1 MDKNTTTGLILIG
14 AVVIAFMYLNKPQE
28 PQKTEQ
34 VVTSKSKSKENSET
48 EIDEPVTENKSEISN
63 IETLDSNDLVIYQ
76 KLKEQKKKEDLI
88 ERYGVFFTSA
98 EGTEE
103 ILEIQ
108 NNKIKLSFSSRGGRI
123 TSASMVEVDNNG
135 SYKYKTYD
143 NFIDEINQP
152 LSLFEKQTSFMSL
165 TLVDNEKVVPVE
177 TKDLFFKVAKHND
190 SSVVFRAYA
199 NSTKKYLEFAYKL
212 SKNSYDVSFNIDY
225 HNIANDIKP
234 DVDLKWSMYG
244 LSTEKLA
251 SDERNTCTVMYK
263 YFGATRDYL
272 SETSNGDEELDANIH
287 WIAFKHKFFSSI
299 LLSNEGLGKSKIRH
313 ELLENENYTD
323 SYYLRSSIPSMG
335 KVSLKFLFVPNDYD
349 LLETYNAE
357 LEDLINLGWD
367 ILTWISRYFIDP
379 IFLFLMDSG
388 LSIGIT
394 ILILTIIVK
403 LVIMPLTY
411 KNYMS
416 TAKTKVLKPEITK
429 INSKYEGKTDRN
441 AVMKKQQE
449 TMALYKQT
457 GVSPM
462 AGCIP
467 MIIQAPILFAVFKYF
482 PASLELRH
490 KGFFWA
496 DDLSSYDS
504 ILDFGFNIPVYGD
517 HISLFAIL
525 MAAST
530 LIYTITNSSQ
540 MAQSTQPGMPNMK
553 VIMYMMPIFLLFV
566 FNSYSSGLCFYYF
579 CGNLMNIG
587 IMWGIKNYL
596 IDENKIRLQIESN
609 KKKKKKK
616 SRFQQRLE
624 EVAKQQQ
631 KKRR

>member
-1 MDKNTTTGLILIG
+1 
-14 AVVIAFMYLNKPQE
+14 
-28 PQKTEQ
+28 
-34 VVTSKSKSKENSET
+34 
-48 EIDEPVTENKSEISN
+48 
-63 IETLDSNDLVIYQ
+63 
-76 KLKEQKKKEDLI
+76 
-88 ERYGVFFTSA
+88 
-98 EGTEE
+98 
-103 ILEIQ
+103 
-108 NNKIKLSFSSRGGRI
+108 
-123 TSASMVEVDNNG
+123 MVEVDETG
-135 SYKYKTYD
+135 SFKYKTYED
-143 NFIDEINQP
+143 FVNKINQP
-152 LSLFEKQTSFMSL
+152 LTLFEKETSFMSL
-165 TLVDNEKVVPVE
+165 TLVDNERVVPVE
-177 TKDLFFKVAKHND
+177 TQDLFFKVVKHND
-190 SSVVFRAYA
+190 SIIVFRAFA
-199 NSTKKYLEFAYKL
+199 SSNDKYLEFAYHL
-212 SKNSYDVSFNIDY
+212 SEDSYDVSLNIDY

-251 SDERNTCTVMYK
+251 SDERNICTVMYK
-263 YFGATRDYL
+263 YFGTTRDYL
-272 SETSNGDEELDANIH
+272 SENSSEDEELEANIN

-299 LLSNEGLGKSKIRH
+299 LVSEEGLGKSKIGH
-313 ELLENENYTD
+313 QLLEDDNYTD

-335 KVSLKFLFVPNDYD
+335 EVSLKFLFVPNDYD
-349 LLETYNAE
+349 LLETYGAE
-357 LEDLINLGWD
+357 LEDIINLGWD

-379 IFLFLMDSG
+379 IFIFLMNSG
-388 LSIGIT
+388 ISIGVT

-441 AVMKKQQE
+441 AAMKKQQE

-467 MIIQAPILFAVFKYF
+467 MLIQAPILFAVFKYF

-490 KGFFWA
+490 KSFFWA

-517 HISLFAIL
+517 HISLFAIM
-525 MAAST
+525 MAVST
-530 LIYTITNSSQ
+530 LIYTFTNSSQ
-540 MAQSTQPGMPNMK
+540 MTQPSQPGMPNMK

-579 CGNLMNIG
+579 CGNLMNIA
-587 IMWGIKNYL
+587 IMWGIKKYL

-609 KKKKKKK
+609 KKKKIKK